1 MRKLLILTLV
11 LLTPALG
18 QAQGRGLV
26 LEAEEIIGTV
36 QKPEIQVIVSKG
48 DLDQG
53 YDLELKESFIPKIIQ
68 SIEADPF

>member
-1 MRKLLILTLV
+1 M
-11 LLTPALG
+11 LTPALG